1 MRVVMARRCLRWS
14 VAGLALAYGFGIGV
28 QVPGGAAEPSPPGPE
43 KPPDRWTLPVT
54 LHAQETELWCWAAT
68 GQMTMEFL
76 GKPISQ
82 AEQVNFVSGRHDCGE
97 EPHPRPCV
105 RGGSVVLSPFGFSF
119 DASSGPLS
127 EAELVRQIYTHRKPI
142 PFAWQFPGG
151 GGHASLVVGY
161 ARQKDGTLLVECLDP
176 WPPPGKDRR
185 AWSGGQRVFMPYA
198 RWARDY
204 DHVFGG
210 AMYNV
215 TRNP

>member
-1 MRVVMARRCLRWS
+1 MRHT
-14 VAGLALAYGFGIGV
+14 FGIGTAV
-28 QVPGGAAEPSPPGPE
+28 RVALLCAAAAVTWSLASLDTTPASPPE
-43 KPPDRWTLPVT
+43 KSPDRWTLPVS

-76 GKPISQ
+76 GKPVSQ
-82 AEQVNFVSGRHDCGE
+82 GEQADLKFKRHDCCDH
-97 EPHPRPCV
+97 PIPRPCEQ
-105 RGGSVVLSPFGFSF
+105 GGSVTLSPFGFTF
-119 DASSGPLS
+119 DMSTPPLS
-127 EAELVRQIYTHRKPI
+127 EQEIVRQIHVLRKPI

-161 ARQKDGTLLVECLDP
+161 AKAPDGKFLVECLDP
-176 WPPPGKDRR
+176 WPPPARDRR
-185 AWSGGQRVFMPYA
+185 SWSGGQRVFMPYA
-198 RWARDY
+198 RWGTDY